1 MESLRE
7 LYKVGNGPS
16 SSHTMGPARAAKVFM
31 GRYPE
36 ATSYEAVLYGS
47 LAATGEGHLTDYIII
62 KTMDPKPVKITWRP
76 EDFRPFHPNAMQF
89 IAYNEAN
96 EEIGPAI
103 RSILLNK
110 STETNKNTL
119 DSYNEI

>member
-1 MESLRE
+1 MESIKE
-7 LYKVGNGPS
+7 IFKIGPGPS

-96 EEIGPAI
+96 EEIGL
-103 RSILLNK
+103 SFG
-110 STETNKNTL
+110 
-119 DSYNEI
+119 